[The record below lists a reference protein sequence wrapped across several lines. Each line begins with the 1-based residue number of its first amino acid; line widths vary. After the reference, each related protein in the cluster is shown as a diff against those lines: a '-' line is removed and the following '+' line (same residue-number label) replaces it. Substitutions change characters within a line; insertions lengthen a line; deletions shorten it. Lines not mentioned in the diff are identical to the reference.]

1 MVPRFPVLPATLA
14 SALLVTPMIA
24 FGQAT
29 PATPPAPM
37 PPAAAAPA
45 APTSVMPPGQAT
57 APAVA
62 VSRPT
67 MPTSAAPHLRTSRI
81 VGSTIHDDAG
91 TSIGSV
97 DDLILGTGPTGV
109 TAVLSVG
116 TFLGMGGHLVVVPLS
131 DLRFNEQTSRWALP
145 GATRET
151 LQGRP
156 AFTYEPRR

>member
-1 MVPRFPVLPATLA
+1 MAPRFPVLPATVA
-14 SALLVTPMIA
+14 SALLVAPMIA
-24 FGQAT
+24 FGQA
-29 PATPPAPM
+29 PPAMPPVAT

-45 APTSVMPPGQAT
+45 APMPVVTPGQAT

-91 TSIGSV
+91 TSIGTV

-116 TFLGMGGHLVVVPLS
+116 TFLGMGGHLVVLPLS

-151 LQGRP
+151 LQARP
-156 AFTYEPRR
+156 VFTYEPRR

>member
-1 MVPRFPVLPATLA
+1 MAPRFPVLSATLA
-14 SALLVTPMIA
+14 SALLAAPMIA

-29 PATPPAPM
+29 PSTTPAPTPPAAVLP
-37 PPAAAAPA
+37 AAPA
-45 APTSVMPPGQAT
+45 SVVPPGQAT
-57 APAVA
+57 PPAVA

-97 DDLILGTGPTGV
+97 DDLILGTGPTGL

-131 DLRFNEQTSRWALP
+131 DLRYNEQTSRWALP

-151 LQGRP
+151 LQARP
-156 AFTYEPRR
+156 VFHYEPRR